1 MKTTHNAFR
10 LSRTARLP
18 RTARLLA
25 AAALCL
31 ALLPV
36 SRSGAEVPSTAEVP
50 VKVVATSVEAS
61 KGQVY
66 FAVYNNEK
74 DYKKSVYFKA
84 AAVPSSPGSVEC
96 EFVLPEGEYV
106 ISIYQDL
113 NANGKLDTNLVGI
126 PKEPVGISGYS
137 GSGIPGGFDK
147 LKMKIDAGVKSVSV
161 NLAKI

>member
-1 MKTTHNAFR
+1 MKSGWRQSPSSHLPATH
-10 LSRTARLP
+10 ARGASPSSP
-18 RTARLLA
+18 R
-25 AAALCL
+25 
-31 ALLPV
+31 P
-36 SRSGAEVPSTAEVP
+36 
-50 VKVVATSVEAS
+50 
-61 KGQVY
+61 Q
-66 FAVYNNEK
+66 
-74 DYKKSVYFKA
+74 

>member
-10 LSRTARLP
+10 LSRSARIP
-18 RTARLLA
+18 RSARIIA
-25 AAALCL
+25 AAAICL

-36 SRSGAEVPSTAEVP
+36 SLAAAEVS

-66 FAVYNNEK
+66 FAVYNNEE

-84 AAVPSSPGSVEC
+84 AAVPSTPGSVEC

-106 ISIYQDL
+106 ISIYQDV
-113 NANGKLDTNLVGI
+113 NANGKLDANLVGI
-126 PKEPVGISGYS
+126 PKEPVGITGYS
-137 GSGIPGGFDK
+137 GSGIPGGFEK
-147 LKMKIDAGVKSVSV
+147 LKMKIDAGTKTIAV